1 MNQSATNTI
10 TAYQFSRLSELPYW
24 SQWALLAAVVAS
36 ITMFVWWWSRR
47 DSHAL
52 PTLSR
57 YVLFGLRTAAMLGL
71 LFFFFNLEKKTQREV
86 RENSR
91 VAVLVDTS
99 QSMGLPDQ
107 RPGNGSD
114 PTSRADQAIML
125 LSQSEIIPQLR
136 EQHDVSVMT
145 FDDSSPPQSVAF
157 FPRTGEPETLIEQEA
172 SATYQQQWDELTWIT
187 WTGIGIASAGL
198 LMLLLAGFNATGGLG
213 ATFNFLSATLLL
225 TAVILVAVGDLRN
238 DEVRPW
244 EIVLG
249 KSEES
254 EAGDENPA
262 ELVPAPGETPTGE
275 PALQIE
281 QIDWAKSLQ
290 PTGMETR
297 IGDAVVQVVN
307 QERGGPFSGILLVS
321 DGANNEG
328 TAPADAA
335 RMAQEI
341 GARIVTVGL
350 GSDEQPHSVRV
361 VDLEAPAKAY
371 PGDEFQLRGYIQG
384 FGMPNKLVTL
394 QVASG
399 TIDENGEFREE
410 AIEKSSNPISLGKD
424 GEVIPVDFQ
433 ITPET
438 VGTRAYQLRIIG
450 SSETDLDQSDNQRV
464 VKVQIIEQRNRV
476 LLLAGGPTRE
486 FRFLR
491 NQLFRDKD
499 VELHVLLQTG
509 EPGISQE
516 SDELLFEFPDDPTV
530 LFEEYDCIVAFDPDW
545 SRLSQDQI
553 ELLERWV
560 GEKAGG
566 LIVIAGP
573 IFTPKWASLRRG
585 DPAIDIIKD
594 LHPVTFFSRGTSIGL
609 GRFGSETARKL
620 VLTPE
625 GQKAEALRLDPAA
638 DVSNHIW
645 QQFPGVYGYFAVSG
659 VKPGAAN
666 WADVEAETKSLDGK
680 LPVYMASHFYGAG
693 RVIFLGSGEMWRIRS
708 MDVGY
713 FETFYTKLIRY
724 ASQGRLARDSSR
736 GLLLVSAERVSL
748 GETVEVR
755 AFLTDAQ
762 HNPLTDPQLEGRL
775 ILPDGTEETLLLR
788 QLPEFEEGQYAG
800 QFTPLQ
806 DGEYRIEVNL
816 PGGGED
822 SLLAREVRARIPDR
836 EIARPQRDDAVLTA
850 FSSET
855 GGQSIVGITDLM
867 DSKNLSTLVGA
878 DVLPPR
884 DMYTALPDL
893 TDRTFQ
899 EQLRGWLL
907 AFIVIALSVEWI
919 QRRFAKLA

>member
-1 MNQSATNTI
+1 MNQSATNTV
-10 TAYQFSRLSELPYW
+10 TAYQFSRLTDLPYW
-24 SQWALLAAVVAS
+24 SQWALLVAVVAA
-36 ITMFVWWWSRR
+36 IGMFVWWWSRR
-47 DSHAL
+47 DTHAL

-57 YVLFGLRTAAMLGL
+57 YVLFGLRTAALLGV

-91 VAVLVDTS
+91 VDVLVDTS
-99 QSMGLPDQ
+99 QSMGLPDA
-107 RPGNGSD
+107 RPESGAD
-114 PTSRADQAIML
+114 PTSRADRAITL
-125 LSQSEIIPQLR
+125 LSEGGLLNHLR
-136 EQHDVSVMT
+136 QQHDVSVLT

-157 FPRTGEPETLIEQEA
+157 FPRTGESEELVEQEA
-172 SATYQQQWDELTWIT
+172 SASVQQQWDELTWIT
-187 WTGIGIASAGL
+187 WTGIGLASVGL
-198 LMLLLAGFNATGGLG
+198 LALLLAALNASGGL
-213 ATFNFLSATLLL
+213 ASVLNFVSAISLLA
-225 TAVILVAVGDLRN
+225 AVVLVAVGDLRN

-244 EIVLG
+244 DVVLG
-249 KSEES
+249 TPESVAEEE
-254 EAGDENPA
+254 EAAPA
-262 ELVPAPGETPTGE
+262 AEAPVIEATDGAETP
-275 PALQIE
+275 QID
-281 QIDWAKSLQ
+281 QIDWAKALQ

-297 IGDAVVQVVN
+297 IGDAVVQIVN
-307 QERGGPFSGILLVS
+307 QERGGPFSGMLLIS

-328 TAPADAA
+328 TPPADAA
-335 RMAQEI
+335 RMARDV

-350 GSDEQPHSVRV
+350 GSDQQPQSVRI

-384 FGMPNKLVTL
+384 FGMPNKFVTL

-399 TIDENGEFREE
+399 TIDENGQFKEE
-410 AIEKSSNPISLGKD
+410 SIDEASEPIQLGKD

-433 ITPET
+433 ITPENI
-438 VGTRAYQLRIIG
+438 GTRAYELRIVT
-450 SSETDLDQSDNQRV
+450 SSETDLDQSDNQRF
-464 VKVQIIEQRNRV
+464 VKVQIVEQRNRV

-491 NQLFRDKD
+491 NQLYRDKD

-516 SDELLFEFPDDPTV
+516 ADELLFEFPDDPTV
-530 LFEEYDCIVAFDPDW
+530 LFEQYDCIVAFDPDW
-545 SRLSQDQI
+545 SQLSLDQI

-585 DPAIDIIKD
+585 DSSIDIIKD

-609 GRFGSETARKL
+609 GRFGSDTPRKL
-620 VLTPE
+620 MLTAE
-625 GQKAEALRLDPAA
+625 GQKAEALRLDPSA
-638 DVSNHIW
+638 DVSKRLW
-645 QQFPGVYGYFAVSG
+645 QQFPGVFGYFAVSG

-666 WADVEAETKSLDGK
+666 WMDVEAETKSLDGN

-693 RVIFLGSGEMWRIRS
+693 RVVFLASGEMWRIRS
-708 MDVGY
+708 MDVGF

-755 AFLTDAQ
+755 AFLTDPQ
-762 HNPLTDPQLEGRL
+762 HNPLSDPQLEARL
-775 ILPDGTEETLLLR
+775 IAPDGTQQPLVLR
-788 QLPEFEEGQYAG
+788 QLPEFEQGQYAG

-822 SLLAREVRARIPDR
+822 SFLVREVRARIPDR

-855 GGQSIVGITDLM
+855 GGQSIIGIDDLLK
-867 DSKNLSTLVGA
+867 SENLPKLVGA

-899 EQLRGWLL
+899 EQLRFWLL
-907 AFIVIALSVEWI
+907 AFIVSALSVEWI
-919 QRRFAKLA
+919 QRRIAKLA

>member
-1 MNQSATNTI
+1 MNDASTNTI

-24 SQWALLAAVVAS
+24 SQWALLVAVVIA
-36 ITMFVWWWSRR
+36 ITSFVWWWSRR
-47 DSHAL
+47 DTHAL

-57 YVLFGLRTAAMLGL
+57 YVLFGLRTAALLGL

-91 VAVLVDTS
+91 VAILVDTS

-107 RPGNGSD
+107 RPGSGTD
-114 PTSRADQAIML
+114 PTSRADQAITL

-136 EQHDVSVMT
+136 QQHDVSVLT
-145 FDDSSPPQSVAF
+145 FDNAAPPQSVAF
-157 FPRTGEPETLIEQEA
+157 FHRTGEPETVLEQEA

-187 WTGIGIASAGL
+187 WTGIGVAATGL
-198 LMLLLAGFNATGGLG
+198 LLLLLAGFNAGGQLG
-213 ATFNFLSATLLL
+213 ATFSFLSAVLLL
-225 TAVILVAVGDLRN
+225 AAVVLVAVGDLRN

-244 EIVLG
+244 EIVFG
-249 KSEES
+249 KSENRPAS
-254 EAGDENPA
+254 EVETAPLETPA
-262 ELVPAPGETPTGE
+262 EQDSLR
-275 PALQIE
+275 IE
-281 QIDWAKSLQ
+281 QIDWAKALQ
-290 PTGMETR
+290 PTGIETR
-297 IGDAVVQVVN
+297 IGDAVVQIVN

-328 TAPADAA
+328 TPPADAA
-335 RMAQEI
+335 RMAREI

-350 GSDEQPHSVRV
+350 GSDEQPQSVRV

-384 FGMPNKLVTL
+384 FGMPNKMVTL

-399 TIDENGEFREE
+399 TIDANGEFHEE
-410 AIEKSSNPISLGKD
+410 AIEQSSDPIQLGKD

-433 ITPET
+433 ITPES
-438 VGTRAYQLRIIG
+438 VGTRAYQLRIVS

-545 SRLSQDQI
+545 SQLSLQQI

-566 LIVIAGP
+566 LIVVAGP
-573 IFTPKWASLRRG
+573 IYTPKWASLRRG
-585 DPAIDIIKD
+585 DPSIDIIKD

-609 GRFGSETARKL
+609 GRFGSETSRKL
-620 VLTPE
+620 VLTAE
-625 GQKAEALRLDPAA
+625 GQKAEALRLDPSA
-638 DVSNHIW
+638 DVSNRIW

-666 WADVEAETKSLDGK
+666 WIDVEAETRSLDGK

-775 ILPDGTEETLLLR
+775 IMPDGTEETLMLR

-806 DGEYRIEVNL
+806 DGEYRIEVTL

-822 SLLAREVRARIPDR
+822 SLLTREVRARIPDR
-836 EIARPQRDDAVLTA
+836 EIAKPQRDDAVLTA

-855 GGQSIVGITDLM
+855 GGQSIVGISELM
-867 DSKNLSTLVGA
+867 PSENLPALVGSA
-878 DVLPPR
+878 VLPPR

-907 AFIVIALSVEWI
+907 AFIVLALSVEWI

>member
-24 SQWALLAAVVAS
+24 SQWALLAAVVVA

-47 DSHAL
+47 DTHAL

-57 YVLFGLRTAAMLGL
+57 YVLFGLRTAALLGL

-91 VAVLVDTS
+91 IDVLVDTS

-107 RPGNGSD
+107 RPGSGSD
-114 PTSRADQAIML
+114 PTSRADQAITL
-125 LSQSEIIPQLR
+125 LSQSELIPQLR
-136 EQHDVSVMT
+136 QQHDVSVLT
-145 FDDSSPPQSVAF
+145 FDDSTPPQSVAF
-157 FPRTGEPETLIEQEA
+157 FPRTGEPQETIEQEVSA
-172 SATYQQQWDELTWIT
+172 SYQQQWDELAWMT
-187 WTGIGIASAGL
+187 WTGIGLAAAGI
-198 LMLLLAGFNATGGLG
+198 MALLLAGFYSSGNLG
-213 ATFNFLSATLLL
+213 AVFNFLSAILLL
-225 TAVILVAVGDLRN
+225 AAVALVAVGDLRN

-249 KSEES
+249 KSHEKPAAEEPL
-254 EAGDENPA
+254 PA
-262 ELVPAPGETPTGE
+262 EAVPGQSPGEE
-275 PALQIE
+275 DSLRVDQV
-281 QIDWAKSLQ
+281 DWAKSLQ
-290 PTGMETR
+290 PTGLETR

-335 RMAQEI
+335 RMAREV
-341 GARIVTVGL
+341 GARIVTIGL
-350 GSDEQPHSVRV
+350 GSDEQPQSVRI

-384 FGMPNKLVTL
+384 FGMPNKMVTL

-399 TIDENGEFREE
+399 TLDENGQFREE
-410 AIEKSSNPISLGKD
+410 AIEKASDPIQLGKD

-433 ITPET
+433 ITPES
-438 VGTRAYQLRIIG
+438 VGTRAYQLRIVS

-545 SRLSQDQI
+545 SRLSLDQI

-566 LIVIAGP
+566 LIVVAGP
-573 IFTPKWASLRRG
+573 IYTPKWASLRRG
-585 DPAIDIIKD
+585 DPSIDIIKD

-666 WADVEAETKSLDGK
+666 WIDVEAETRSLDGK

-762 HNPLTDPQLEGRL
+762 HNPLTDPQLDARL
-775 ILPDGTEETLLLR
+775 ILPDGTEQTLLLR

-806 DGEYRIEVNL
+806 DGEYRIEVTL

-822 SLLAREVRARIPDR
+822 SLLVREVRARIPDR
-836 EIARPQRDDAVLTA
+836 EIAKPQRDDAVLTA

-855 GGQSIVGITDLM
+855 GGQSIVGIADLM
-867 DSKNLSTLVGA
+867 DSKNLSALVGS

-893 TDRTFQ
+893 TDRLFQ

-907 AFIVIALSVEWI
+907 AFIVLALSVEWI